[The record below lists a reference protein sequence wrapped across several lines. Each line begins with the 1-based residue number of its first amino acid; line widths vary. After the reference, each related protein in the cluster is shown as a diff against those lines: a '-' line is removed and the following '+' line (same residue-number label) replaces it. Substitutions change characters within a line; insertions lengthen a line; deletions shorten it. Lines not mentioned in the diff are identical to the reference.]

1 MRSSLLT
8 LLALTSFS
16 ALVAPAATI
25 KLKNGSV
32 IVGAVMSE
40 TSETMVIKA
49 DLIGEI
55 SVARSDVE
63 STVTDSPSSTSAAAS
78 IKAATAPSPMEVA
91 QAESAK
97 NPNAPVWKRIF
108 SISGNYSSASYDQGP
123 LGPGLPAG
131 APDSGAALGLQGK
144 TSNYNMSA
152 TVLRITPEQLWEFN
166 ANYAK
171 ATYEPAGTVANAYSG
186 TLKFTQILSSQNYW
200 ISQTFYSVDKISNI
214 DHDFEQIFGYGFK
227 IIDTEQTKFDL
238 IPGIALT
245 EFKKGSIYDGDWS
258 IAAGFLERFEYH
270 FNERVSMVQRLKYR
284 VSVEETD
291 NWNLLAEVSIKA
303 ALTDNIALN
312 VTAKYDYDNVLGPIP
327 TNVLAAYGNLGA
339 LYSGFRPAEKGRLT
353 LQSGVQFEF

>member
-108 SISGNYSSASYDQGP
+108 SISGNYSSQLRSGP
-123 LGPGLPAG
+123 TRPR
-131 APDSGAALGLQGK
+131 
-144 TSNYNMSA
+144 TSS
-152 TVLRITPEQLWEFN
+152 R
-166 ANYAK
+166 
-171 ATYEPAGTVANAYSG
+171 
-186 TLKFTQILSSQNYW
+186 
-200 ISQTFYSVDKISNI
+200 
-214 DHDFEQIFGYGFK
+214 
-227 IIDTEQTKFDL
+227 
-238 IPGIALT
+238 
-245 EFKKGSIYDGDWS
+245 
-258 IAAGFLERFEYH
+258 
-270 FNERVSMVQRLKYR
+270 
-284 VSVEETD
+284 
-291 NWNLLAEVSIKA
+291 
-303 ALTDNIALN
+303 
-312 VTAKYDYDNVLGPIP
+312 
-327 TNVLAAYGNLGA
+327 
-339 LYSGFRPAEKGRLT
+339 RP
-353 LQSGVQFEF
+353 